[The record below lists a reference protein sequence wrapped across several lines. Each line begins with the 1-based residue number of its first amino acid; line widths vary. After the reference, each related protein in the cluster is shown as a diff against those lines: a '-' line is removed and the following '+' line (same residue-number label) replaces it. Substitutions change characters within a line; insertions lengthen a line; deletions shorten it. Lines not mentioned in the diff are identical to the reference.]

1 MAHVAPVFLEIRV
14 TQNASA
20 PRARRYR
27 VGFDV
32 GGTFTDFTLLAEHSG
47 ELHYYKVPSTP
58 HDPSEAIQ
66 TGLAHLMQAHDI
78 AGPEL
83 VHVGHGTTV
92 ATNMVIERRGSRC
105 ALVTTRGFRDV
116 LEIARQTRPHLYDYN
131 VTKPAP
137 LAPRE
142 LRFEVTE
149 RVAADGTVL
158 QPLDEAEVIAVAQ
171 QLLDAKVEAVAICF
185 MHSYRNPAH
194 EQRTRDILAHYLPDV
209 YLSVS
214 SEILP
219 EFREYERMSTTTLNA
234 SVGPRMA
241 SYMRNLVESVR
252 EMGVT
257 TPPTTVHSNGGL
269 MSVEA
274 VLTAPVRTC
283 VSGPAAG
290 VIGAAEL
297 GRVAGIQNLI
307 TFDVGGTSTDVS
319 LIADLQPLFTSS
331 RLVADYP
338 VKTQMV
344 DVHVI
349 GAGGGSIAR
358 IDDAGALKVGPQ
370 SAGAVPGPIAYNR
383 GGTIVTITDA
393 HVVLGRLNPVSLL
406 EGRMPVYAEQA
417 REAMRKQIAEP
428 LGLSLEDAAYGIL
441 RIANSNMA
449 RAVRAVSTERGHDIR
464 QFALCSF
471 GGAGGLHAAELARDC
486 GITTLLIPQEPGTMC
501 ARGILLSD
509 ISMDF
514 VQTLMAH
521 ATDAQ
526 WTSVQEALDALAARA
541 RDWLDGE
548 GVASSDQRLTAV
560 IDARYQGQNF
570 EIPIP
575 LDGMSLMQLESF
587 LATFRDAHVREYGYD
602 AEGRLVE
609 IVNCRVRAV
618 GIVARAPLAKVAGG
632 TSLQDAIKERREVYF
647 EKTGWVDTPIYRR
660 TALPVDV
667 PIQGPAIIEEMS
679 STTVV
684 LPQQEA
690 RADQYGNLIINL
702 HA

>member
-1 MAHVAPVFLEIRV
+1 V

-20 PRARRYR
+20 SNARRYR

-47 ELHYYKVPSTP
+47 ELHYFKAPSTP

-66 TGLAHLMQAHDI
+66 TGLAHLMQAYEI
-78 AGPEL
+78 AGSEL

-92 ATNMVIERRGSRC
+92 ATNMVIEHRGSRC

-131 VTKPAP
+131 VTKPDP

-158 QPLDEAEVIAVAQ
+158 QPLDEAEVTAIAQ
-171 QLLDAKVEAVAICF
+171 QLIEANVEAVAICF
-185 MHSYRNPAH
+185 MHSYRNPEH
-194 EQRTRDILAHYLPDV
+194 EQRTRDILAKYLPNV

-214 SEILP
+214 SDILP

-234 SVGPRMA
+234 YVGPRMA
-241 SYMRNLVESVR
+241 SYMRNLVKSVR

-290 VIGAAEL
+290 VIGAVEL
-297 GRVAGIQNLI
+297 GRVANIPNLI

-344 DVHVI
+344 DIHVI

-383 GGTIVTITDA
+383 GGNIVTITDA

-406 EGRMPVYAEQA
+406 EGRMAVYAEQA
-417 REAMRKQIAEP
+417 RTAMLEQIAEP
-428 LGLSLEDAAYGIL
+428 LGLSLEEAAYGIL

-486 GITTLLIPQEPGTMC
+486 GISTLLIPQEPGTMS

-521 ATDAQ
+521 AVDTQ
-526 WTSVQEALDALAARA
+526 WGTVQEALNALATRA
-541 RDWLDGE
+541 REWLDGE
-548 GVASSDQRLTAV
+548 GVAASHQRLSAV

-570 EIPIP
+570 EISIP
-575 LDGMSLMQLESF
+575 LEGINLMDLDSF
-587 LATFRDAHVREYGYD
+587 LTTFRAAHVREYGYD
-602 AEGRLVE
+602 AEGRVVE

-618 GIVARAPLAKVAGG
+618 GIVPRAPLAKATGG
-632 TSLQDAIKERREVYF
+632 VSLVSAIKEHRPVYF
-647 EKTGWVDTPIYRR
+647 EHVGWVNTPIYRR
-660 TALPVDV
+660 VELPIDT
-667 PIQGPAIIEEMS
+667 PFQGPAVIEEMS

-684 LPQQEA
+684 LPQQQA
-690 RADQYGNLIINL
+690 RVDQYGNLIINL

>member
-1 MAHVAPVFLEIRV
+1 M

-20 PRARRYR
+20 SRARRFR

-32 GGTFTDFTLLAEHSG
+32 GGTFTDFTLLAEHTG
-47 ELHYYKVPSTP
+47 ELHYFKVPSTP

-78 AGPEL
+78 AGSEL

-105 ALVTTRGFRDV
+105 ALITTRGFRDV

-131 VTKPAP
+131 VTKPPP
-137 LAPRE
+137 LAPRD

-149 RVAADGTVL
+149 RITADGTVL
-158 QPLDEAEVIAVAQ
+158 QPLNEDEVVAIAQ
-171 QLLDAKVEAVAICF
+171 QLASANVDAVAICF
-185 MHSYRNPAH
+185 MHSYRNPTH
-194 EQRTRDILAHYLPDV
+194 EQRTRDILAQYLPEA

-214 SEILP
+214 SDILP

-234 SVGPRMA
+234 YVGPRMA
-241 SYMRNLVESVR
+241 SYMRNLVHSVR
-252 EMGVT
+252 NMNIA

-269 MSVEA
+269 MSVES

-297 GRVAGIQNLI
+297 GRVAGTTSLI

-319 LIADLQPLFTSS
+319 LVADLQPLFTSS

-383 GGTIVTITDA
+383 GGTVVTITDA

-406 EGRMPVYAEQA
+406 EGRMAVYAQQA
-417 REAMRKQIAEP
+417 RDAMQAQIADP
-428 LGLSLEDAAYGIL
+428 LGLSIEEAAYGIL

-471 GGAGGLHAAELARDC
+471 GGAGGLHASELAQDC

-521 ATDAQ
+521 GTDAGWLTLQ
-526 WTSVQEALDALAARA
+526 QALDSLAEKARH
-541 RDWLDGE
+541 WLTSE
-548 GVASSDQRLTAV
+548 GVQAHAQRLSAV

-570 EIPIP
+570 EITVP
-575 LDGMSLMQLESF
+575 LDGMALMDLDTF
-587 LATFRDAHVREYGYD
+587 ITTFRAAHVREYGYD
-602 AEGRLVE
+602 AEGRVIE

-618 GIVARAPLAKVAGG
+618 GLVPRAPLAEVPGG
-632 TSLQDAIKERREVYF
+632 ASLTDAIKEHRKVYF
-647 EKTGWVDTPIYRR
+647 DKTGWVDTPVYRR
-660 TALPVDV
+660 SALPVAT
-667 PIQGPAIIEEMS
+667 PIDGPAVIEEMS

-684 LPQQEA
+684 LPHQQA
-690 RADQYGNLIINL
+690 RADHYGNLIINL
-702 HA
+702 NA

>member
-1 MAHVAPVFLEIRV
+1 M
-14 TQNASA
+14 TQTLSA
-20 PRARRYR
+20 PAGRRFR

-32 GGTFTDFTLLAEHSG
+32 GGTFTDFTLLAEHTG
-47 ELHYYKVPSTP
+47 ELHYFKVPSTP
-58 HDPSEAIQ
+58 HDPSVAIQ
-66 TGLAHLMQAHDI
+66 SGVEHLMRELGI
-78 AGPEL
+78 SGGEL

-92 ATNMVIERRGSRC
+92 ATNMVIERRGARC

-116 LEIARQTRPHLYDYN
+116 LEIGRQVRPHLYDYN
-131 VTKPAP
+131 VLKPEP

-142 LRFEVTE
+142 WRYEVTE
-149 RVAADGTVL
+149 RIAADGSML
-158 QPLDEAEVIAVAQ
+158 EPLDEAGVRRVADE
-171 QLLDAKVEAVAICF
+171 LRREGVEAVAICF
-185 MHSYRNPAH
+185 MHSYRNDEH
-194 EQRTRDILAHYLPDV
+194 ERRTRDILAEALPGV

-219 EFREYERMSTTTLNA
+219 EFREYERMSTTVLNA
-234 SVGPRMA
+234 YVGPRMA
-241 SYMRNLVESVR
+241 GYMRNLVRSVR
-252 EMGVT
+252 GMEIAAQ
-257 TPPTTVHSNGGL
+257 PATVHSNGGL
-269 MSVEA
+269 MSVES

-290 VIGAAEL
+290 VIGAVEL
-297 GRVAGIQNLI
+297 GRATGLSNLI

-349 GAGGGSIAR
+349 GAGGGSIAC
-358 IDDAGALKVGPQ
+358 IDDAGALKVGPR
-370 SAGAVPGPIAYNR
+370 SAGAVPGPIAYDR
-383 GGTIVTITDA
+383 GGEAVTITDA
-393 HVVLGRLNPVSLL
+393 HIVLGRLNPVALL
-406 EGRMPVYAEQA
+406 EGRMPVDAA
-417 REAMRKQIAEP
+417 RARVAIEAMIARP
-428 LGLSLEDAAYGIL
+428 LGLTVEEAAYGIL

-464 QFALCSF
+464 KFALCSF

-486 GITTLLIPQEPGTMC
+486 GIGMLLIPQEPGTMC

-521 ATDAQ
+521 ATDDGWALLRQ
-526 WTSVQEALDALAARA
+526 ALDTLAAKA
-541 RDWLDGE
+541 RDWLAAE
-548 GVASSDQRLTAV
+548 GVTPDAQRLSGV

-570 EIPIP
+570 EIPVP
-575 LDGMSLMQLESF
+575 LDGMRLM
-587 LATFRDAHVREYGYD
+587 ATAEFVAAFSAAHVREYGYD
-602 AEGRLVE
+602 AAGRAIE

-618 GIVARAPLAKVAGG
+618 GMVPRAPLARVEGGGSLESAVKEHRQVYFDAGG
-632 TSLQDAIKERREVYF
+632 WL
-647 EKTGWVDTPIYRR
+647 DTPVYRR
-660 TALPVDV
+660 GLLPVEV
-667 PIQGPAIIEEMS
+667 PVDGPAVIEEMS

-684 LPQQEA
+684 LPGQ
-690 RADQYGNLIINL
+690 RAHADAFGNLIVDL
-702 HA
+702 RP

>member
-1 MAHVAPVFLEIRV
+1 MCACLLETCV
-14 TQNASA
+14 TQTASA
-20 PRARRYR
+20 PAARRFR

-32 GGTFTDFTLLAEHSG
+32 GGTFTDFTLLAEHTG
-47 ELHYYKVPSTP
+47 ELHYFKVPSTP
-58 HDPSEAIQ
+58 HDPAEAIQ
-66 TGLAHLMQAHDI
+66 TGLAHLMREYAI
-78 AGPEL
+78 AGAEL

-116 LEIARQTRPHLYDYN
+116 LEIGRQTRPHLYDYN
-131 VTKPAP
+131 VIKPEP

-142 LRFEVTE
+142 WRFEVAE
-149 RVAADGTVL
+149 RITADGSVL
-158 QPLDEAEVIAVAQ
+158 QPLDEDEVVAVAR
-171 QLLDAKVEAVAICF
+171 QLAAVQVESVAICF
-185 MHSYRNPAH
+185 MHSYRNDAH
-194 EQRTRDILAHYLPDV
+194 ERRAREILAKYLPGV

-219 EFREYERMSTTTLNA
+219 EFREYERMSTTALNA
-234 SVGPRMA
+234 YVGPRMA
-241 SYMRNLVESVR
+241 AYMRNLLNSVLD
-252 EMGVT
+252 MGVAV
-257 TPPTTVHSNGGL
+257 PPTTVHSNGGL
-269 MSVEA
+269 MSVES

-297 GRVAGIQNLI
+297 GRVAGLPNLI

-319 LIADLQPLFTSS
+319 LVAGLQPLFTSS

-383 GGTIVTITDA
+383 GGKMVTITDA
-393 HVVLGRLNPVSLL
+393 HVVLGRLNPVALL
-406 EGRMPVYAEQA
+406 EGRMAVHAQQA
-417 REAMRKQIAEP
+417 REALQTQIADP
-428 LGLSLEDAAYGIL
+428 LGLSIENAAYGIL

-464 QFALCSF
+464 TFALCAF

-486 GITTLLIPQEPGTMC
+486 GIATLLIPQEPGTMC

-521 ATDAQ
+521 ATSPGWLAVGQ
-526 WTSVQEALDALAARA
+526 ALDTLAGKARA
-541 RDWLDGE
+541 WLASE
-548 GVASSDQRLTAV
+548 GVEDAAQRLSAV

-570 EIPIP
+570 EIGVP
-575 LDGMSLMQLESF
+575 LDGMQLMDLEAFVS
-587 LATFRDAHVREYGYD
+587 AFRAAHVREYGYD
-602 AEGRLVE
+602 AANRQIEV
-609 IVNCRVRAV
+609 VNCRMRAIGLV
-618 GIVARAPLAKVAGG
+618 PRAPLARVQGG
-632 TSLQDAIKERREVYF
+632 ASLAAAVKEHRKVYF
-647 EKTGWVDTPIYRR
+647 EGAGWADTPIYRR
-660 TALPVDV
+660 ALLPVDAPV
-667 PIQGPAIIEEMS
+667 AGPAVIEEMS

-684 LPQQEA
+684 LPGQQA
-690 RADQYGNLIINL
+690 RADEYGNLVVNL
-702 HA
+702 NP

>member
-1 MAHVAPVFLEIRV
+1 METPL
-14 TQNASA
+14 TQTPS
-20 PRARRYR
+20 PTGARRYR

-32 GGTFTDFTLLAEHSG
+32 GGTFTDFTLLAEHTG
-47 ELHYYKVPSTP
+47 ALHYFKVPSTP

-66 TGLAHLMQAHDI
+66 AGVAHLMRELDI
-78 AGPEL
+78 AGHEL

-116 LEIARQTRPHLYDYN
+116 LEIGRQVRPHLYDYN
-131 VTKPAP
+131 VTKPEP

-142 LRFEVTE
+142 WRFEVTE
-149 RVAADGTVL
+149 RIAADGSVL
-158 QPLDEAEVIAVAQ
+158 QELDEEDVVRIASEMKAA
-171 QLLDAKVEAVAICF
+171 DIEAVAICF
-185 MHSYRNPAH
+185 MHSYRNDAH
-194 EQRTRDILAHYLPDV
+194 ERRTRDILAAALPDI

-219 EFREYERMSTTTLNA
+219 EFREYERMSTTVLNA
-234 SVGPRMA
+234 YVGPRMA
-241 SYMRNLVESVR
+241 GYMRNLVRSVR
-252 EMGVT
+252 AMEIAT
-257 TPPTTVHSNGGL
+257 QPATVHSNGGL
-269 MSVEA
+269 MSVDS

-290 VIGAAEL
+290 VIGAVEL
-297 GRVAGIQNLI
+297 GRAAGFANLI

-370 SAGAVPGPIAYNR
+370 SAGAVPGPVAYNR
-383 GGTIVTITDA
+383 GGTAVTITDA
-393 HVVLGRLNPVSLL
+393 HIVLGRLNPVALL
-406 EGRMPVYAEQA
+406 EGRMAVDAA
-417 REAMRKQIAEP
+417 RARAAIEEQIAGP
-428 LGLSLEDAAYGIL
+428 LGLTVEEAAYGIL

-464 QFALCSF
+464 KFALCSF

-486 GITTLLIPQEPGTMC
+486 GIGTLLIPQEPGTMC

-521 ATDAQ
+521 ATDAGWDTLRQ
-526 WTSVQEALDALAARA
+526 ALDTLAAKA
-541 RDWLDGE
+541 RDWLEGE
-548 GVASSDQRLTAV
+548 GVAPSARRLSSV

-570 EIPIP
+570 EIPVP
-575 LDGMSLMQLESF
+575 LEGMQLMPTADFVAAFS
-587 LATFRDAHVREYGYD
+587 AAHVREYGYD
-602 AEGRLVE
+602 AAGRGIE

-618 GIVARAPLAKVAGG
+618 GLVPRAPLARVAGG
-632 TSLQDAIKERREVYF
+632 GAIADAVKETRQVYF
-647 EKTGWVDTPIYRR
+647 DTAGWVATPVYRR
-660 TALPVDV
+660 AGLPVDTAV
-667 PIQGPAIIEEMS
+667 AGPAVIEEMS

-684 LPQQEA
+684 LPGQ
-690 RADQYGNLIINL
+690 RAHADAYGNLVVNL
-702 HA
+702 RP

>member
-1 MAHVAPVFLEIRV
+1 M
-14 TQNASA
+14 TKNASA
-20 PRARRYR
+20 SSARRYR
-27 VGFDV
+27 VSFDV

-47 ELHYYKVPSTP
+47 ELHYFKAPSTP
-58 HDPSEAIQ
+58 HDPSEAIKN
-66 TGLAHLMQAHDI
+66 GLAHLMQAHQI
-78 AGPEL
+78 AGSEL

-92 ATNMVIERRGSRC
+92 ATNMVIEHRGSRC

-137 LAPRE
+137 LVPRE
-142 LRFEVTE
+142 HRFEISE
-149 RVAADGTVL
+149 RVAADGKVL
-158 QPLDEAEVIAVAQ
+158 LPLDEAEVIAVARK
-171 QLLDAKVEAVAICF
+171 LIDADVEAVSICF
-185 MHSYRNPAH
+185 MHSYRNPDH
-194 EQRTRDILAHYLPDV
+194 EQRTRDILAQYLPNV

-214 SEILP
+214 SDILP

-234 SVGPRMA
+234 YVGPRMA
-241 SYMRNLVESVR
+241 SYMRNLVTSVSD
-252 EMGVT
+252 MGVT

-269 MSVEA
+269 MSVDA

-290 VIGAAEL
+290 VIGAVEL

-307 TFDVGGTSTDVS
+307 TFDVGGTSTDLS

-344 DVHVI
+344 DIHVI

-358 IDDAGALKVGPQ
+358 IDDAGALKVGPK

-383 GGTIVTITDA
+383 GGTIVTATDA

-406 EGRMPVYAEQA
+406 EGRMAVYADQA
-417 REAMRKQIAEP
+417 REALRTQIAEP

-521 ATDAQ
+521 AVKAQ
-526 WTSVQEALDALAARA
+526 WPAVQEALNALAARA
-541 RDWLDGE
+541 HEWLDGE
-548 GVASSDQRLTAV
+548 GVVASDQKLSAV

-575 LDGMSLMQLESF
+575 LTSIELIDLEHF
-587 LATFRDAHVREYGYD
+587 LDTFRAAHVREYGYD
-602 AEGRLVE
+602 AEGRVVE
-609 IVNCRVRAV
+609 IVNCRVRAIGMV
-618 GIVARAPLAKVAGG
+618 PRAPLAKITGG
-632 TSLQDAIKERREVYF
+632 TSLSAAIKERRPVYF
-647 EKTGWVDTPIYRR
+647 EQAGWIDTPIYRR
-660 TALPVDV
+660 ADLPIET
-667 PIQGPAIIEEMS
+667 PFQGPAVIEEMS

-690 RADQYGNLIINL
+690 RVDPYGNLIINL
-702 HA
+702 PA

>member
-1 MAHVAPVFLEIRV
+1 M
-14 TQNASA
+14 TQTASA
-20 PRARRYR
+20 PGTRRFR

-47 ELHYYKVPSTP
+47 ELHYFKVPSTP
-58 HDPSEAIQ
+58 HDPSVAIQ
-66 TGLAHLMQAHDI
+66 SGVEHLMRELDI
-78 AGPEL
+78 AGHEL

-116 LEIARQTRPHLYDYN
+116 LEIGRQVRPHLYDYN
-131 VTKPAP
+131 VIKPEP

-142 LRFEVTE
+142 WRYEITE
-149 RVAADGTVL
+149 RIAADGAVL
-158 QPLDEAEVIAVAQ
+158 QALDEDDVRRVAGQLKAE
-171 QLLDAKVEAVAICF
+171 DVEAVAICF
-185 MHSYRNPAH
+185 MHSYRNDDH
-194 EQRTRDILAHYLPDV
+194 ERRTRDILAAALPGV

-219 EFREYERMSTTTLNA
+219 EFREYERMSTTVLNA
-234 SVGPRMA
+234 YVGPRMA
-241 SYMRNLVESVR
+241 GYMRNLEESVR
-252 EMGVT
+252 GMRIVAK
-257 TPPTTVHSNGGL
+257 PATVHSNGGL
-269 MSVEA
+269 MSVES

-290 VIGAAEL
+290 VIGAVEL
-297 GRVAGIQNLI
+297 GRAAGFSNLI

-358 IDDAGALKVGPQ
+358 IDDAGALKVGPR
-370 SAGAVPGPIAYNR
+370 SAGAVPGPIAYGR
-383 GGTIVTITDA
+383 GGDAVTLTDA
-393 HVVLGRLNPVSLL
+393 HIVLGRLNPVALL
-406 EGRMPVYAEQA
+406 EGRMPVDAAAA
-417 REAMRKQIAEP
+417 RAAIEAQIARP
-428 LGLSLEDAAYGIL
+428 LGLTVEEAAHGIL

-464 QFALCSF
+464 KFALCSF

-486 GITTLLIPQEPGTMC
+486 GIGKLLIPQEPGTMC

-521 ATDAQ
+521 ASDAG
-526 WTSVQEALDALAARA
+526 WTTLSEALGALAAKA
-541 RDWLDGE
+541 QAWLTDE
-548 GVASSDQRLTAV
+548 GVEAKDQRLSGV

-570 EIPIP
+570 EIPVP
-575 LDGMSLMQLESF
+575 LDGMALMPVADFVAAFS
-587 LATFRDAHVREYGYD
+587 AAHVREYGYD
-602 AEGRLVE
+602 AAGRNIE

-618 GIVARAPLAKVAGG
+618 GLVPRAPLARVAGG
-632 TSLQDAIKERREVYF
+632 GALADAVKERRKVYF
-647 EKTGWVDTPIYRR
+647 DAGGWADTPVYRRGALPVDTPI
-660 TALPVDV
+660 D
-667 PIQGPAIIEEMS
+667 GPAIVEEMS
-679 STTVV
+679 STTVI
-684 LPQQEA
+684 LPGQ
-690 RADQYGNLIINL
+690 RAHADAFGNLIVNL
-702 HA
+702 HP

>member
-1 MAHVAPVFLEIRV
+1 M
-14 TQNASA
+14 TQTASA
-20 PRARRYR
+20 HPAPTRRYR

-47 ELHYYKVPSTP
+47 ELRYFKVPSTP

-66 TGLAHLMQAHDI
+66 AGLAHLMKEHGI

-92 ATNMVIERRGSRC
+92 ATNMVIERRGSRT

-116 LEIARQTRPHLYDYN
+116 LEIGRQTRPHLYDYN
-131 VTKPAP
+131 VVKPEP

-142 LRFEVTE
+142 LRFEISE
-149 RVAADGTVL
+149 RVAADGSVL
-158 QPLDEAEVIAVAQ
+158 QPLVEDEVVAVAR
-171 QLLDAKVEAVAICF
+171 QLAEARVDAVAVCF
-185 MHSYRNPAH
+185 MHSYRNDAH
-194 EQRTRDILAHYLPDV
+194 ERRARDILAEYLPGV

-219 EFREYERMSTTTLNA
+219 EFREYERMSTTALNA
-234 SVGPRMA
+234 YVGPRMA
-241 SYMRNLVESVR
+241 AYMRNLVDSVR
-252 EMGVT
+252 GMGVEAA
-257 TPPTTVHSNGGL
+257 PSTVHSNGGL
-269 MSVEA
+269 MSVES

-297 GRVAGIQNLI
+297 GRAAGCHDLI

-319 LIADLQPLFTSS
+319 LVAGLQPLFTSS

-370 SAGAVPGPIAYNR
+370 SAGAVPGPIAYQR
-383 GGTIVTITDA
+383 GGTVVTLTDA
-393 HVVLGRLNPVSLL
+393 HVVLGRLNPVALL
-406 EGRMPVYAEQA
+406 EGRMRVYAAEARGALQA
-417 REAMRKQIAEP
+417 QIAEP
-428 LGLSLEDAAYGIL
+428 LGLSVEEAAYGIL

-464 QFALCSF
+464 KFALCSF

-486 GITTLLIPQEPGTMC
+486 GIGTVLIPQEPGTMC

-509 ISMDF
+509 VSMDF
-514 VQTLMAH
+514 VQTLMGH
-521 ATDAQ
+521 ATEEG
-526 WTSVQEALDALAARA
+526 WSLVNEALDALADKARA
-541 RDWLDGE
+541 WLGDE
-548 GVASSDQRLTAV
+548 GVRDEAQRLAAV

-570 EIPIP
+570 EIAVP
-575 LDGMSLMQLESF
+575 LDGMRLMP
-587 LATFRDAHVREYGYD
+587 LADFTAAFSAAHVREYGYD
-602 AEGRLVE
+602 AAGRAVE
-609 IVNCRVRAV
+609 IVNCRVRATGV
-618 GIVARAPLAKVAGG
+618 VPRAPMARVAGG
-632 TSLQDAIKERREVYF
+632 GRLADAIKERRAVYF
-647 EKTGWVDTPIYRR
+647 EKHGWVDTPVYRR
-660 TALPVDV
+660 ALLPVATPFD
-667 PIQGPAIIEEMS
+667 GPAVIEEMS

-684 LPQQEA
+684 LPGQRA
-690 RADQYGNLIINL
+690 RCDEYGNLLVNL
-702 HA
+702 NA

>member
-1 MAHVAPVFLEIRV
+1 M
-14 TQNASA
+14 TQNTPAS
-20 PRARRYR
+20 RARRFR

-47 ELHYYKVPSTP
+47 ELHYFKVPSTP

-66 TGLAHLMQAHDI
+66 TGLTHLMQAHSI
-78 AGPEL
+78 AGSEL

-131 VTKPAP
+131 VTKPPP

-142 LRFEVTE
+142 WRFEITE
-149 RVAADGTVL
+149 RIAADGTVL
-158 QPLDEAEVIAVAQ
+158 QPLDENEVIAVARELASAQ
-171 QLLDAKVEAVAICF
+171 VDAVAICF
-185 MHSYRNPAH
+185 LHSYRNPIH
-194 EQRTRDILAHYLPDV
+194 EQRTHDILAEYLPQT
-209 YLSVS
+209 YLSIS
-214 SEILP
+214 NEILP

-234 SVGPRMA
+234 YVGPRMA
-241 SYMRNLVESVR
+241 AYMRNLVHSVR
-252 EMGVT
+252 NMEIA

-269 MSVEA
+269 MSVES
-274 VLTAPVRTC
+274 VLMAPVRTC

-297 GRVAGIQNLI
+297 GRVANISDLI

-319 LIADLQPLFTSS
+319 LVADLQPLFTSS

-383 GGTIVTITDA
+383 GGTAVTITDA

-406 EGRMPVYAEQA
+406 EGRMAVYAQQA
-417 REAMRKQIAEP
+417 RDALQTQIAGP
-428 LGLSLEDAAYGIL
+428 LGLSVEDAAYGIL

-464 QFALCSF
+464 KFALCAF

-514 VQTLMAH
+514 VQTLMAYASPSGWKTVQH
-521 ATDAQ
+521 A
-526 WTSVQEALDALAARA
+526 LNILAAKA
-541 RDWLDGE
+541 HAWLTGE
-548 GVASSDQRLTAV
+548 GVETAAQHLSAV

-570 EIPIP
+570 EITVP
-575 LDGMSLMQLESF
+575 LDGMTLMGLE
-587 LATFRDAHVREYGYD
+587 TFIAMFRTAHVREYGYD
-602 AEGRLVE
+602 AEGRPVE

-618 GIVARAPLAKVAGG
+618 GTVPRAPLARVPGG
-632 TSLQDAIKERREVYF
+632 VSLANAIKDHRKVYF
-647 EKTGWVDTPIYRR
+647 EQTGWTETSVYRR
-660 TALPVDV
+660 ALLPIDV
-667 PIQGPAIIEEMS
+667 PIQGPSIIEEMS
-679 STTVV
+679 STTIV
-684 LPQQEA
+684 LPEQHA
-690 RADQYGNLIINL
+690 RADQYGNLLINL
-702 HA
+702 NS

>member
-1 MAHVAPVFLEIRV
+1 MTQTAP
-14 TQNASA
+14 A
-20 PRARRYR
+20 PARRFR

-32 GGTFTDFTLLAEHSG
+32 GGTFTDFTLLAEHTG
-47 ELHYYKVPSTP
+47 ALHYFKVPSTP
-58 HDPSEAIQ
+58 HDPAEAIQ
-66 TGLAHLMQAHDI
+66 AGLSHLMREHGI

-83 VHVGHGTTV
+83 AHVGHGTTV

-116 LEIARQTRPHLYDYN
+116 LEIGRQTRPHLYDYN

-137 LAPRE
+137 LAPRAW
-142 LRFEVTE
+142 RFEISE
-149 RVAADGTVL
+149 RIAADGSVL
-158 QPLDEAEVIAVAQ
+158 APLDEDEVVAVAR
-171 QLLDAKVEAVAICF
+171 QLAAAQVESVAICF
-185 MHSYRNPAH
+185 MHSYRNDAH
-194 EQRTRDILAHYLPDV
+194 ERRARDILAEYLPGA

-219 EFREYERMSTTTLNA
+219 EFREYERMSTTALNA
-234 SVGPRMA
+234 YVGPRMA
-241 SYMRNLVESVR
+241 AYMRNLVDSVR
-252 EMGVT
+252 GMGVSA
-257 TPPTTVHSNGGL
+257 PPATVHSNGGL
-269 MSVEA
+269 MSVES

-297 GRVAGIQNLI
+297 GRAAGFPNLI

-319 LIADLQPLFTSS
+319 LVADLQPLFTSS

-383 GGTIVTITDA
+383 GGTVATLTDA
-393 HVVLGRLNPVSLL
+393 HVVLGRLNPVALL
-406 EGRMPVYAEQA
+406 EGRMAVHAEQA
-417 REAMRKQIAEP
+417 RAALQAQIAGP
-428 LGLSLEDAAYGIL
+428 LGLSVEEAAYGIL

-449 RAVRAVSTERGHDIR
+449 RAVRAVSTERGHDVR
-464 QFALCSF
+464 KFALCAF

-486 GITTLLIPQEPGTMC
+486 GIGKVLIPQEPGTMC

-521 ATDAQ
+521 AHADGWLA
-526 WTSVQEALDALAARA
+526 VQQSLDTLADKAGA
-541 RDWLDGE
+541 WLAEE
-548 GVASSDQRLTAV
+548 GVPGAAQRLSAV

-570 EIPIP
+570 EIPVP
-575 LDGMSLMQLESF
+575 LDGMRLMP
-587 LATFRDAHVREYGYD
+587 LADFIAAFSAAHIREYGYD
-602 AEGRLVE
+602 AAERAIE

-618 GIVARAPLAKVAGG
+618 GLVPRAPLARVAGG
-632 TSLQDAIKERREVYF
+632 RTLDEALKERRRVYF
-647 EKTGWVDTPIYRR
+647 EAAGWLDTPVYRR
-660 TALPVDV
+660 ALLPPDTPVE
-667 PIQGPAIIEEMS
+667 GPAVIEEMS

-684 LPQQEA
+684 LPGQQA
-690 RADQYGNLIINL
+690 RADEYGNLIVNL
-702 HA
+702 HP

>member
-1 MAHVAPVFLEIRV
+1 M
-14 TQNASA
+14 TQTASA
-20 PRARRYR
+20 PGARRFR

-32 GGTFTDFTLLAEHSG
+32 GGTFTDFTLLAEHTG
-47 ELHYYKVPSTP
+47 ELHYFKVPSTP

-66 TGLAHLMQAHDI
+66 SGLAHLIREHEI
-78 AGPEL
+78 TGPEL
-83 VHVGHGTTV
+83 AHVGHGTTV

-116 LEIARQTRPHLYDYN
+116 LEIGRQTRPHLYDYN
-131 VTKPAP
+131 VTKPQP

-142 LRFEVTE
+142 WRFEITE
-149 RVAADGTVL
+149 RIGADGTVL
-158 QPLDEAEVIAVAQ
+158 QALNEDEVVAVARE
-171 QLLDAKVEAVAICF
+171 LAAAGIESVAICF
-185 MHSYRNPAH
+185 MHSYRNDAH
-194 EQRTRDILAHYLPDV
+194 ERRTRDILAEHLPNA

-219 EFREYERMSTTTLNA
+219 EFREYERMSTTALNA
-234 SVGPRMA
+234 YVGPRMA
-241 SYMRNLVESVR
+241 GYMRNLVSSVR
-252 EMGVT
+252 AMGVAAE
-257 TPPTTVHSNGGL
+257 PTTVHSNGGL
-269 MSVEA
+269 MSVES

-297 GRVAGIQNLI
+297 GRVANLPNLI

-319 LIADLQPLFTSS
+319 LVAGLRPLFTSS

-383 GGTIVTITDA
+383 GGQVVTITDA
-393 HVVLGRLNPVSLL
+393 HVVLGRLNPVALL
-406 EGRMPVYAEQA
+406 EGRMAVHARQA
-417 REAMRKQIAEP
+417 REALEAQIARP
-428 LGLSLEDAAYGIL
+428 LGLSVEEAAYGIL

-464 QFALCSF
+464 KFALCAF

-486 GITTLLIPQEPGTMC
+486 GIGTLLIPQEPGTMC

-514 VQTLMAH
+514 VQTLMAYGT
-521 ATDAQ
+521 ADGWSAVRQ
-526 WTSVQEALDALAARA
+526 ALDALAGKARA
-541 RDWLDGE
+541 WLSSE
-548 GVASSDQRLTAV
+548 GVDDAQQRLSAV
-560 IDARYQGQNF
+560 IDVRYQGQNF
-570 EIPIP
+570 EIAVP
-575 LDGMSLMQLESF
+575 LDGMRLMPLEEFIAAFS
-587 LATFRDAHVREYGYD
+587 AAHVREYGYD
-602 AEGRLVE
+602 AAGRQVE
-609 IVNCRVRAV
+609 IVNCRVRATGLV
-618 GIVARAPLAKVAGG
+618 PRAPLARVAGG
-632 TSLQDAIKERREVYF
+632 ASLAGALKERRQVYF
-647 EKTGWVDTPIYRR
+647 EGAGWVDTPILRR
-660 TALPVDV
+660 ALLPVDAPV
-667 PIQGPAIIEEMS
+667 DGPAVIEEMS

-684 LPQQEA
+684 LPGQQA
-690 RADQYGNLIINL
+690 RADEYGNLIVNL
-702 HA
+702 NP